1 MYALNDITIVD
12 NFLEDDSYQKIYS
25 LVTSGPFTWIRGSV
39 LMKKTEDINP
49 DFCYYQDE
57 EMYNVQMMHVIYRNL
72 DPYSKEK
79 SLIVAGKNKS
89 INLITETEYM
99 RVFVPLLSK
108 IKPEI
113 LTRMKVNMTFNWG
126 KQIFSGYHIDES
138 KYVDNGMVGIYY
150 LNTNN
155 GYTQFEN
162 GQIVNSVANR
172 MLFFPMNM
180 YHSCVT
186 ATDVSNRFV
195 INMNWIDSRRLIG

>member
-39 LMKKTEDINP
+39 LMKRTEDLDP
-49 DFCYYQDE
+49 DLCYYQNE
-57 EMYNVQMMHVIYRNL
+57 EMYNVQMMHVIYRDA
-72 DPYSKEK
+72 DPP
-79 SLIVAGKNKS
+79 NKTPG
-89 INLITETEYM
+89 ILTERDYM
-99 RVFVPLLSK
+99 RVFVPLISK
-108 IKPEI
+108 IKPEA
-113 LTRMKVNMTFNWG
+113 LLRMKVNMTFNWG
-126 KQIFSGYHIDES
+126 KQIFSGYHIDEA
-138 KYVDNGMVGIYY
+138 KYAENGMVGIYY
-150 LNTNN
+150 CNTNN

-195 INMNWIDSRRLIG
+195 VNINWLDSRRLIG

>member
-1 MYALNDITIVD
+1 MYALNDITIID
-12 NFLEDDSYQKIYS
+12 NFLEDESYQKIYS

-39 LMKKTEDINP
+39 LMKKTEDLNP
-49 DFCYYQDE
+49 DLCYYQNDD
-57 EMYNVQMMHVIYRNL
+57 MYNVQMMHVLYRDS
-72 DPYSKEK
+72 DPP
-79 SLIVAGKNKS
+79 NKTPG
-89 INLITETEYM
+89 ILTDRDYM

-108 IKPEI
+108 IKPEA
-113 LTRMKVNMTFNWG
+113 LLRMKVNMTFNWG

-138 KYVDNGMVGIYY
+138 KYSDNGMVGIYY

-162 GQIVNSVANR
+162 GSIINSVANR

-195 INMNWIDSRRLIG
+195 VNINWVDSRRLAV